1 MSLKS
6 TTRRY
11 GSVAIAIHWTSAAL
25 IIAALIGGL
34 VMVNAADPGLKR
46 MILPIHA
53 TLGSL
58 ALLLTLV
65 RIGWW
70 IWGDRRPRP
79 VTGMPAAQEWAARA
93 VHALLYLLVLILG
106 ASGIATLVLSGA
118 IPALVSGTALPDF
131 SELAPRLAH
140 GLMGRLLL
148 VLLATHIGAALYHQL
163 IRRDRL
169 LSRMGVG
176 A

>member
-6 TTRRY
+6 TTDRY
-11 GSVAIAIHWTSAAL
+11 GSVAIAMHWTSAAL
-25 IIAALIGGL
+25 IIAALAGGL
-34 VMVNAADPGLKR
+34 VMANTVDPAVKE

-58 ALLLTLV
+58 ALLLTLA
-65 RIGWW
+65 RIGWR
-70 IWGDRRPRP
+70 IWGDRRPRSVDMP
-79 VTGMPAAQEWAARA
+79 VAQEWAARV
-93 VHALLYLLVLILG
+93 VHVLLYLAVLVLG
-106 ASGIATLVLSGA
+106 ASGIATLLLSGA
-118 IPALVSGTALPDF
+118 IPALLSGAPLPDV
-131 SELAPRLAH
+131 SELPPRLVH

-148 VLLATHIGAALYHQL
+148 VLLAAHIGAAVYHQF

-169 LSRMGVG
+169 MARMGVG